1 MCFVDIQINQSHTG
15 RIAVLP
21 DITAKSTKINKEKI
35 KKTKQQKPQFDSFW
49 LICDFF
55 PTHQTEVT
63 LTSV

>member
-21 DITAKSTKINKEKI
+21 DITAKSIKNKERKD
-35 KKTKQQKPQFDSFW
+35 KKTKQKPQFDSFW

>member
-1 MCFVDIQINQSHTG
+1 MCFVDTQINQSHAG

-35 KKTKQQKPQFDSFW
+35 KKKKPQFDRFW